1 MENKKMNLEQFTE
14 LVREINYLSSNERW
28 SFVRAF
34 EELDSKECFDTTI
47 SENIA
52 KGTYLYAYLDKYEY
66 NRMRFVRK
74 FAAYDWEC
82 DEITGYKYIVLW
94 RIN

>member
-1 MENKKMNLEQFTE
+1 MKNNKVTLEQFTE
-14 LVREINYLSSNERW
+14 LVKEINFISCNDRW
-28 SFVRAF
+28 NFFRIF
-34 EELDSKECFDTTI
+34 GEIDSKLYFDATV
-47 SENIA
+47 SEIIA